1 LDKRF
6 AKQKRVYSQKRRVL
20 KTMNNFG
27 LDIWSN
33 KNFIIEDGE
42 IKLNYK
48 SMPSLLEIV
57 NTIRAKGVKG
67 PLILRFPH
75 LVKRQIKT
83 LYNYFEKAIEEND
96 YKGSFHAVFPL
107 KVNQFPAAVA
117 AITSQGAKYNYGLEA
132 GSKAELILAMS
143 KTIGSAN
150 ITVNGFKDEEMLTL
164 GFMAAHSGHNI
175 TITIEGLNEL
185 ETIINV
191 ASKCNLKVPNIGIRV
206 RLHSA
211 GSGIWA
217 KSGGMD
223 AKFGLTST
231 EIIEAIKLLK
241 DAKLLHKFT
250 MIHFHIGSQISD
262 IAPLKKALREA
273 GNIYAELKKMQAD
286 ALSSINIGGGLAVEY
301 DQHEKS
307 HAKNYSID
315 EFSSS
320 VVFLL
325 GEIMDRKN
333 VTHPDIFTESG
344 RFIVASHAVLITP
357 VLELFSQ
364 DYQEKLLHFKDTN
377 PPLIEELI
385 ELNRLLNNANCIEY
399 LHDALDHMESL
410 FTLFDLGYIDLQDR
424 SNAEI
429 LVHNII
435 KKALYLKSSNP
446 TNELEQLQ
454 IKLQERYLINASVFQ
469 SLPDYWGLGQHF
481 PVMPIHHLNTPP
493 LRAASLWDITC
504 DSDGEI
510 GFNPEKPLYLHDVNI
525 NEEDYFLGF
534 FNVGAYQETL
544 GMNHNL
550 FTHPNEYTIA
560 INDTGYDIIDAVESK
575 NILEILESIGYDK
588 DEILNHLKNRLA
600 NAGFSTEKEKND
612 TLLQLER
619 FLHQNSYLRTT
630 T

>member
-1 LDKRF
+1 L
-6 AKQKRVYSQKRRVL
+6 
-20 KTMNNFG
+20 NNFG
-27 LDIWSN
+27 LDIWAN

-42 IKLNYK
+42 VRLNFK
-48 SMPSLLEIV
+48 SMPSLLEI
-57 NTIRAKGVKG
+57 TSKIRANDVKG
-67 PLILRFPH
+67 PIILRFPH

-83 LYNYFEKAIEEND
+83 LYNYFQKAIDENS
-96 YKGSFHAVFPL
+96 YKGSFNAVFPL
-107 KVNQFPAAVA
+107 KVNQFPAVIEAV
-117 AITSQGAKYNYGLEA
+117 TLQGAKYNYGLEA
-132 GSKAELILAMS
+132 GSKAELILAMA
-143 KTIGSAN
+143 KTPEGTN
-150 ITVNGFKDEEMLTL
+150 ITVNGFKDKEMLTL
-164 GFMAAHSGHNI
+164 SFIAAQSGQNI
-175 TITIEGLNEL
+175 TVTIEGLNEL
-185 ETIINV
+185 ETIIDV
-191 ASKCNLKVPNIGIRV
+191 ASNCKLKVPNIGIRV

-231 EIIEAIKLLK
+231 EIIEAVKLLK
-241 DAKLLHKFT
+241 EANLLNKLS
-250 MIHFHIGSQISD
+250 MIHFHIGSQMAD

-273 GNIYAELKKMQAD
+273 GNIYAELKKMGAD
-286 ALSSINIGGGLAVEY
+286 SLSSINIGGGLAVEY
-301 DQHEKS
+301 DQHEKA
-307 HAKNYSID
+307 HARNYSID

-325 GEIMDRKN
+325 GEIMNAKG
-333 VTHPDIFTESG
+333 VAHPDIFTESG

-364 DYQEKLLHFKDTN
+364 DYHEKLLNFKEIN
-377 PPLIEELI
+377 PPLVEELR

-435 KKALYLKSSNP
+435 KKALYLKSANP

-454 IKLQERYLINASVFQ
+454 TQLQERYLINASIFQ

-481 PVMPIHHLNTPP
+481 PVMPIHHLNTTP

-510 GFNPEKPLYLHDVNI
+510 GFNPEKPLYLHDVNLD
-525 NEEDYFLGF
+525 EDDYFLGF

-550 FTHPNEYTIA
+550 FTHPNEYTIE
-560 INDTGYDIIDAVESK
+560 ITDSGYEIKNAVESK
-575 NILEILESIGYDK
+575 NILEILNSIGYDTQK
-588 DEILNHLKNRLA
+588 IVNKLKSDLEK
-600 NAGFSTEKEKND
+600 STFITKKEKSD
-612 TLLQLER
+612 TLTKLET
-619 FLHQNSYLRTT
+619 FLRQNGYLRTT
-630 T
+630 N